1 MGQKASPYAVRLGH
15 NQTWNTFYFP
25 RNSREKSAFL
35 QRDKELRDY
44 LYSHLNFL
52 DIARLKTEHTKNDIF
67 VYLYVAKTDL
77 VLGEGK
83 EKLENILKG
92 VYQRIN
98 DDKVRVKL
106 YLIKVKYHAQLIANS
121 IAEQLKKRTRSRRVL
136 NEVINNSK
144 LEREVKGMRIRIN
157 GLLDGSEI
165 AQKKENSSPPSSP

>member
-1 MGQKASPYAVRLGH
+1 
-15 NQTWNTFYFP
+15 
-25 RNSREKSAFL
+25 
-35 QRDKELRDY
+35 
-44 LYSHLNFL
+44 
-52 DIARLKTEHTKNDIF
+52 
-67 VYLYVAKTDL
+67 